1 MKCINCKEELYNY
14 DYCPHGG
21 TPISDKAKKVEIKK
35 NNNIRL
41 ETLLKLTTLIDD
53 DESLELINEL
63 AGKLCK

>member
-14 DYCPHGG
+14 DYCPHCG

>member
-14 DYCPHGG
+14 DYCPHCG
-21 TPISDKAKKVEIKK
+21 TPMSEKAKLVETKK

-63 AGKLCK
+63 ANKLTK